1 MSKWTEKIPVSE
13 KLDEVIAESMEELK
27 RERRRQRFRTFAG
40 MAAGLLVCAGC
51 LGLAADRLLPDGE
64 PVGMTG
70 QGTEGD
76 ASVDGVQTLLVK
88 EEPAEENRTGRE
100 NCLYM
105 QESEGVSVTAA
116 NVHHNG
122 YTLYMTVTVR
132 SEEPFPSELRADL
145 SGGLC
150 RIGIESEGTVE
161 LQDARV
167 SGNALEAEPEYMDG
181 SFLDDRTFLGT
192 VRVPLGADGVI
203 GDDFVYDW
211 SICSFFAGEGEERAA
226 FDGEWEFQITA
237 PADTGHTEVQEI
249 NGTNPSGEGI
259 GCVIKTADDIFAQ
272 ILLPEGAAEDE
283 YTAVMCDASG
293 APLNRTGA
301 YCRTENRD
309 ISTVYIFL
317 YRRAEY
323 EAAAE
328 DYLAEERRGNSAAE
342 WMQSLK
348 ECALYSTEVHFDSEY
363 LSVFQAAW
371 GGRK

>member
-1 MSKWTEKIPVSE
+1 MNKWTEKIPVPE

-105 QESEGVSVTAA
+105 QESEGISVTAA

-132 SEEPFPSELRADL
+132 SEEPFPAELRADL

-192 VRVPLGADGVI
+192 LFLCGRR
-203 GDDFVYDW
+203 
-211 SICSFFAGEGEERAA
+211 ERA
-226 FDGEWEFQITA
+226 
-237 PADTGHTEVQEI
+237 
-249 NGTNPSGEGI
+249 S
-259 GCVIKTADDIFAQ
+259 CV
-272 ILLPEGAAEDE
+272 
-283 YTAVMCDASG
+283 
-293 APLNRTGA
+293 
-301 YCRTENRD
+301 
-309 ISTVYIFL
+309 
-317 YRRAEY
+317 
-323 EAAAE
+323 
-328 DYLAEERRGNSAAE
+328 
-342 WMQSLK
+342 
-348 ECALYSTEVHFDSEY
+348 
-363 LSVFQAAW
+363 
-371 GGRK
+371 